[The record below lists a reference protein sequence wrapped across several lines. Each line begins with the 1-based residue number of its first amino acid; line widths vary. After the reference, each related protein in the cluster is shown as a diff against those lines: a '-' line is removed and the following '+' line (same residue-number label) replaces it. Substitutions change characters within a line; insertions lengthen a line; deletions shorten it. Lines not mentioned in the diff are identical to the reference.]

1 MDRLRKS
8 LSRRDFL
15 KAAGV
20 TGALGV
26 SGSLLGARAAQGH
39 NGSHGGGQGAGGAGQ
54 TGMQQMP
61 DSPVASDAMEELH
74 MGLGAKGDVDLSR
87 FNPTKFLRTFD
98 YGG

>member
-1 MDRLRKS
+1 MDRLRKR

-39 NGSHGGGQGAGGAGQ
+39 NGGQGAGGAGQ